1 MNSNEESRQ
10 AILQTLSCIP
20 EGKVCTYGNIASLAG
35 QTGKA
40 RYVGF
45 ILKGLPNNA
54 VLPWHRV
61 INAKGR
67 SSFPDHSEKQQIQ
80 FAKLT
85 KEGIEVTNHSISLK
99 KYLWLGH

>member
-1 MNSNEESRQ
+1 MNNNEESKQ
-10 AILQTLSCIP
+10 AILQTLLCIP
-20 EGKVCTYGNIASLAG
+20 EGKVCTYGHIATLSG